1 LYHGLHLRYS
11 SSISLI
17 AYLDADVDDRAGNVD
32 DCIST
37 SAYIVFL
44 GSNPISWSTR
54 KQRAVTCYLTKT

>member
-1 LYHGLHLRYS
+1 MVFTLDILHQFPL
-11 SSISLI
+11 